1 MSRGVSRQAGIPP
14 TLCTAK
20 TRAGEPCK
28 NYCSVGRVTC
38 YLHGGAA
45 GQVVRKAEERVTFAQ
60 LLQSDPRPVGE
71 VLLDAL
77 HNADVAMRD
86 VRARLVEEGQPVTVD
101 QLDRFI
107 NLSRLTHHLAKTS
120 IDAGVEVA
128 LVSQQRATVQEA
140 GTFVAE
146 ILLTV
151 LNALPLHPAW
161 RSYLLD
167 LAHHH
172 LVENAR
178 REGTHLFERPDG
190 PPSEPPVPPQA
201 PILLDSQPAIP
212 PPFRS

>member
-86 VRARLVEEGQPVTVD
+86 VRARLVEDGQPVTVD

-107 NLSRLTHHLAKTS
+107 NLSMLTHHLAKTTV
-120 IDAGVEVA
+120 DAGVEVQ
-128 LVSQQRATVQEA
+128 LVNQARASLQQVGAVLSE
-140 GTFVAE
+140 V
-146 ILLTV
+146 LLAV
-151 LNALPLHPAW
+151 LHSLPLTPAW
-161 RSYLLD
+161 REHLLD
-167 LAHHH
+167 VAHHQ
-172 LVENAR
+172 LQTIVR
-178 REGTHLFERPDG
+178 REGNQVFDQPTEPL
-190 PPSEPPVPPQA
+190 PPPPVPPQE
-201 PILLDSQPAIP
+201 PILLADQSTIP
-212 PPFRS
+212 SPFRS